1 MGKPKKDMQLLE
13 GFSKRLNEALDELR
27 YPRHGRQTALAKVMG
42 VTQRSTM
49 AWLKGISI
57 PDYAKIVSL
66 AKKLGLSLEWLM
78 SGQGSMRDTPR
89 QVVPVVP
96 WDQVRLWLDPSTRNK
111 IEDVKRESPPSPMG
125 PDGFA
130 TTMYGPAMEPDI
142 MNGDLIFVDPA
153 RVDPAGKFK
162 NDEILLVV
170 QNSDQRVRKVNYDG
184 DKGYLVPSN
193 PLMREV
199 PLKYLDD
206 KTKVLGVVIGKSR
219 VF

>member
-13 GFSKRLNEALDELR
+13 GFAKRLNEALDELG
-27 YPRHGRQTALAKVMG
+27 YLHHGRQTALAKVMG
-42 VTQRSTM
+42 VSQRATM

-57 PDYAKIVSL
+57 PDYPKIVSL
-66 AKKLGLSLEWLM
+66 SKRLGLSLEWLL

-96 WDQVRLWLDPSTRNK
+96 WDQVRLWLNPATRNQ
-111 IEDVKRESPPSPMG
+111 IEDVKHESPPSLMG

-130 TTMYGPAMEPDI
+130 TTMFGPSMEPDI
-142 MNGDLIFVDPA
+142 MGGDLIFVDPD
-153 RVDPAGKFK
+153 RVEPDGKFK

-170 QNSDQRVRKVNYDG
+170 QDNDQRVRKIIYDG
-184 DKGYLVPSN
+184 GKGYLVPSN
-193 PLMREV
+193 PLMKEV
-199 PLKYLDD
+199 SLKYLDD